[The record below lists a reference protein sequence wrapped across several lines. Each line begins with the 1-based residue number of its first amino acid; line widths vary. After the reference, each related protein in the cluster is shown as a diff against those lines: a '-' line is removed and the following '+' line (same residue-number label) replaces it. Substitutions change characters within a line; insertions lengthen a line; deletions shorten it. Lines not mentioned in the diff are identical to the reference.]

1 MALFK
6 YQARS
11 ISGSAVEGQIEAN
24 NETEARVKIRA
35 NKLIPIKVEAG
46 GGGAVGGGKTQFSFS
61 TASKKVKSK
70 ELQVF
75 TRQLAVLIAAGVPI
89 VPSLDALSK
98 GSKSPALK
106 NAILKVTEDIS
117 AGKKMGEAFG
127 KQPHIFDKF
136 YVNMIVAGEEGGVLE
151 IVLRRL
157 ADYIEKLVKIQAK
170 IKGALVYPIAIL
182 VISMVVVGGLLV
194 FVIPKFAELFTSSG
208 MKLPALT
215 QFVMNMSE
223 FLQSYW
229 WMILMGIGAVIFAVK
244 QYYNTT
250 TGKETIDILLVKV
263 PVFGDLIVKG
273 GLAKFTRTLSTLLTA
288 GVPIMDAMDIAGQ
301 VSGNTVLERA
311 IFRARDSIASGKS
324 IAVPFAQEKII
335 PTLVVQMMAVGEQ
348 TGGLDEMLSKVADF
362 FEDEVDGT
370 VAAMTSLMEPVLI
383 VVLGG
388 IVAFLVLAMYLPI
401 FQMAGGASNG

>member
-1 MALFK
+1 MALFR

-46 GGGAVGGGKTQFSFS
+46 GGGAVGGRKTQFSFS

-229 WMILMGIGAVIFAVK
+229 WMILIGIGTVIFAVK